1 MKRMIALLIVGLLL
15 SLTAASCVSATDK
28 EKNPIINH
36 GSIYVGS
43 KPLHRYNDPGFVF
56 GWYDTIEWSS
66 TTSVR
71 YLYSPHLL
79 FGWDIDIVP
88 EPSYFKYSFQVAA
101 FASRVL
107 FTNFGHTF
115 IGYFSG
121 TEPGFIFGFVD
132 DTCTFYYREPSA

>member
-1 MKRMIALLIVGLLL
+1 MKKILSLLLIGLFLSLALLNN
-15 SLTAASCVSATDK
+15 VSANST
-28 EKNPIINH
+28 EETTARNH
-36 GSIYVGS
+36 GPIYFGS

-79 FGWDIDIVP
+79 FGWDIGIVP

-121 TEPGFIFGFVD
+121 TEPGFICGFVD